1 MADDE
6 KDVAELAKRAV
17 EADRT
22 KQVELAIFYYTL
34 AAEALLNLQFQGPFP
49 INIAQKAHEYINR
62 AEVLKKSGNYIS
74 WPSCGMNDDAN
85 THEAGFGFVLGQTAD
100 AGANKTQSQVCN
112 TINYMS

>member
-1 MADDE
+1 MPNESLLIYGSKVYVPTLQSRAVFFPLDMADDE

-34 AAEALLNLQFQGPFP
+34 AAEALLNLQIQGPLP

-62 AEVLKKSGNYIS
+62 AEVLKKSGNYYLS
-74 WPSCGMNDDAN
+74 TFLWY
-85 THEAGFGFVLGQTAD
+85 E
-100 AGANKTQSQVCN
+100 
-112 TINYMS
+112 